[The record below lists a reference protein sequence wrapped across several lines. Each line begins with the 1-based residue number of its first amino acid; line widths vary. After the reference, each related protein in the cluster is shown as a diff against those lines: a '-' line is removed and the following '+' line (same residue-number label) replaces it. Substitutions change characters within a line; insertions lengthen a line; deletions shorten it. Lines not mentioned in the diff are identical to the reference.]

1 MVLGEAF
8 RKYILCTERSFEKAM
23 DTSAN
28 GWTNNEIALK
38 WLSKVF
44 ILHTK
49 PTDLDQWR
57 MLIVKGHGSYTTKEF
72 M

>member
-1 MVLGEAF
+1 
-8 RKYILCTERSFEKAM
+8 M

-44 ILHTK
+44 ILNTK